1 MPRKQKLSPE
11 AKVKLAQACLSGEI
25 GVCEAGRQSGVSPES
40 VRRWIA
46 RYESEGAEGFLP
58 QGTNRVYSTE
68 LKLNAVRD
76 YLMSTEQ
83 TPVFFAAPKYPAML
97 SKLAKG
103 RTESYGDSARGPTW
117 QSHEQR
123 FPAALQ

>member
-1 MPRKQKLSPE
+1 MNIITISREFGSGGREVGKR
-11 AKVKLAQACLSGEI
+11 LADALGYGYYDREI
-25 GVCEAGRQSGVSPES
+25 LTAMAQ
-40 VRRWIA
+40 
-46 RYESEGAEGFLP
+46 
-58 QGTNRVYSTE
+58 STE
-68 LKLNAVRD
+68 MEES

>member
-1 MPRKQKLSPE
+1 MRRRGFAWILTFFLGFSLTGCQTQEMP
-11 AKVKLAQACLSGEI
+11 
-25 GVCEAGRQSGVSPES
+25 
-40 VRRWIA
+40 
-46 RYESEGAEGFLP
+46 LP
-58 QGTNRVYSTE
+58 QESSGSEASASSTAQEGDPVVICVEENFEQDAYE
-68 LKLNAVRD
+68 LEN

>member
-25 GVCEAGRQSGVSPES
+25 GVCEAGRQSGVSHES

-58 QGTNRVYSTE
+58 QGTNRVYYRNRTQNSH
-68 LKLNAVRD
+68 LAAV
-76 YLMSTEQ
+76 
-83 TPVFFAAPKYPAML
+83 AARCL
-97 SKLAKG
+97 
-103 RTESYGDSARGPTW
+103 
-117 QSHEQR
+117 
-123 FPAALQ
+123 